1 MATALRRF
9 AVVLLLCTVA
19 AGFAVAE
26 DSSPPAFGIKMD
38 LGIGVQSFPDFDPIT
53 GSSTTTYQ
61 SIGLSPDISFGKFG
75 IGLALTLNYRFTGTG
90 NSFEIRQLDWVPAT
104 VTFQT
109 VAALYLPKIKYL
121 RWGVRG
127 DPLFIK
133 FGSFNDGTI
142 GDGFIVGEY
151 DNTLFLPAN
160 RHFGLQAGM
169 DGSLFN
175 FPFVG
180 FETMIGDVAAF
191 DVIGGRIYARPL
203 LTTGIPILQNL
214 EVGFTA
220 AVDRDPARY
229 SAPSTT
235 PVVPISA
242 FGGDIRV
249 PIVNVKDI
257 FTLVAF
263 TDVAAI
269 QGKSWGGMLG
279 VGGKLINF
287 LTYGAQLRV
296 LGENFIPVYFG
307 PTYDLFRAAQYDI
320 IQSSI
325 VYSSASMGWMASMGT
340 SFLDDKIIF
349 RVSLDGPFVPPA
361 TDTTGLLKYPHL
373 RGILTLADGVV
384 PGISFDFSYDKKA
397 IATWADLVSAQN
409 AAIKAQLN
417 FKTGPA
423 VISFVY
429 TLVYD
434 PLQTP
439 QWNVTSGLQS
449 TISLF

>member
-1 MATALRRF
+1 MATALRRI
-9 AVVLLLCTVA
+9 AVVLVLCAAA
-19 AGFAVAE
+19 AGLAFAQ
-26 DSSPPAFGIKMD
+26 DSAPPAFGFKMD
-38 LGIGVQSFPDFDPIT
+38 LGIGVQSFPEIDPIT
-53 GSSTTTYQ
+53 GSPTTTYQ
-61 SIGLSPDISFGKFG
+61 AIGLSPDISFGKFG
-75 IGLALTLNYRFTGTG
+75 IGFAMTLNYRFTGTG

-104 VTFQT
+104 VTLQS

-121 RWGVRG
+121 RWGEKG

-133 FGSFNDGTI
+133 FGSFNDATL

-151 DNTLFLPAN
+151 DNTLFLPAD
-160 RHFGLQAGM
+160 RHFGLQADL
-169 DGSLFN
+169 DGNLFK

-180 FETMIGDVAAF
+180 FESMVGDVAAF
-191 DVIGGRIYARPL
+191 DVIAGRLYARPL
-203 LTTGIPILQNL
+203 ITTGIPILNSL

-220 AVDRDPARY
+220 AVDRAPDRY
-229 SAPSTT
+229 SLPATSS
-235 PVVPISA
+235 VVPLSA
-242 FGGDIRV
+242 FGGDIRL
-249 PIVNVKDI
+249 PIVYVKDI
-257 FTLVAF
+257 VSLVAF
-263 TDVAAI
+263 TDVAAL

-296 LGENFIPVYFG
+296 LGDNFIPVYFG

-320 IQSSI
+320 IQSGV

-349 RVSLDGPFVPPA
+349 RISLDGPFVPPA

-373 RGILTLADGVV
+373 RGILSLAEGVV

-397 IATWADLVSAQN
+397 IATFADLVSAQN

-449 TISLF
+449 SISLF